1 MLKPASILITF
12 FFVYSTV
19 AVSAPIITVAN
30 DTKLGPITFGYTSY
44 MIVNGTSTRR
54 GSGATISVG
63 LQGQFSSFPP
73 LQDGDQIHLD
83 QGLRIVSQDKSMSSD
98 GSPSCN
104 TAGFAGGLTT
114 LFGRGYMLQND
125 RFNIEVT
132 AKESIIPTVY
142 DAVCVYSK

>member
-1 MLKPASILITF
+1 MLKSASILIAVF
-12 FFVYSTV
+12 FAYSTA
-19 AVSAPIITVAN
+19 AVSAPVITVVN

-44 MIVNGTSTRR
+44 MIVNGSSTRR
-54 GSGATISVG
+54 GSGAAISVG

-104 TAGFAGGLTT
+104 AAGFASGLSM

-125 RFNIEVT
+125 RFNIQVT
-132 AKESIIPTVY
+132 ARESVIPTVY
-142 DAVCVYSK
+142 DAVCAYDK